1 VRSQVEPEGQRQPT
15 PTPAPMPA
23 PAAHATKRPT
33 RASAQ
38 VRRPARRPRR
48 AAPVWWAR
56 SGPARRISSRVK
68 GWWWRAARWFLDN
81 TFAPSWLP
89 PRWRRPE
96 VGYAA
101 ALLTAIAATA
111 ITGILAAALP
121 DFPLPGVIALLGV
134 VLIALSWGAGP
145 SLVSTVAMALLLDIF
160 VLAPRFTL
168 SVTSAEDVAATLL
181 FVVVGGVTS
190 VIASQV
196 ERQRR
201 VAEATRAE
209 AEAAN
214 QQLRAA
220 QRVTDT
226 ALAHLGV
233 EDLLA
238 ELLERIREVMRVDNV
253 AVLLPTEDGEALTLH
268 TVRGPEEAV
277 AAEVRVPIGEGFAG
291 RVAAARKPLIIED
304 LAGAEVANRFLKE
317 HLKAVLGVPL
327 LVGERLVGVMHVGSA
342 AARRFTRDD
351 VALLEL
357 VAARASLALDRA
369 NLFAAA
375 EAARGEATTRAAQL
389 EAIFNA
395 ITDGIYVYDAGGQLV
410 QTNRAAHALNPSTE
424 QSAYLERPFAER
436 VERFAVRDAEGHLI
450 ATDELPVK
458 RVMRGEELTA
468 EHAADTVM
476 RLPDGRDVL
485 LNTTG
490 APVRDAGG
498 RLQGAVIVTRDVTE
512 RRRLERR
519 THEALD
525 ALLAMAEA
533 LVRAPSVE
541 ETTDERSGEQIA
553 RRLVEL
559 TRTMQGCDR
568 VAITAIEPG
577 TGMLRPMAV
586 AGLAPEQER
595 WWEAEMPRHR
605 IAEYLPDAL
614 LARLRAGEVVL
625 NPVMPPLRVSEPP
638 LPPSSVLV
646 APLRVGDQ
654 LMGLLTYDY
663 GRATHT
669 YGIAEMALAAAV
681 AKLAALALERE
692 RLLRERE
699 AARANA
705 LALQQ
710 ANQRMDEFLSIASH
724 ELRTPLTA
732 AKANVQIAGRQLDTL
747 LRDLTS
753 EREGDERVTRGI
765 ERARTLLDRTD
776 RQLDRQ
782 DRLVGDLL
790 DVSRIQTGKL
800 DIQPV
805 PADLGAIVRE
815 AVREQRL
822 AQPGRDITLA
832 LPPDDAPVI
841 VEADADRIGQV
852 VTNYLTNA
860 LKYSPESAPVA
871 VWLER
876 DDKEGARGVARVAVR
891 DEGPGLEPEQQARIW
906 ERFHRVPGIEA
917 QSAGVGLGLGLYISK
932 TIIER
937 HGGAVGVESAP
948 GQGSTFW
955 FTLPLAGATAAV
967 ED

>member
-1 VRSQVEPEGQRQPT
+1 
-15 PTPAPMPA
+15 
-23 PAAHATKRPT
+23 
-33 RASAQ
+33 
-38 VRRPARRPRR
+38 VRRSVAPPDWSARRARL

-56 SGPARRISSRVK
+56 AGLARRIPARVTS
-68 GWWWRAARWFLDN
+68 WWWRAARWFLDN

-89 PRWRRPE
+89 PVWRRPE

-101 ALLTAIAATA
+101 ALLTAIAATV
-111 ITGILAAALP
+111 ITAALGAALP
-121 DFPLPGVIALLGV
+121 NFPLPGVVALLGV

-145 SLVSTVAMALLLDIF
+145 SLVTTVVMTLLLDFF
-160 VLAPRFTL
+160 VLAPRVTL
-168 SVTSAEDVAATLL
+168 SVSSAEDVVATVL
-181 FVVVGGVTS
+181 FLVVGGGTS

-201 VAEATRAE
+201 VAEAARVE

-214 QQLRAA
+214 QQLRAV

-233 EDLLA
+233 EELLG

-253 AVLLPTEDGEALTLH
+253 AVLLPTEDGQALTLR

-277 AAEVRVPIGEGFAG
+277 AAQVRVPMGAGFAG
-291 RVAAARKPLIIED
+291 RVAATRKPLIIED
-304 LAGAEVANRFLKE
+304 LATAEVANRFLKE
-317 HLKAVLGVPL
+317 HLKTVLGVPL
-327 LVGERLVGVMHVGSA
+327 LIGERLVGVLHVGSA
-342 AARRFTRDD
+342 APRRFTRDD

-357 VAARASLALDRA
+357 VADRVSLALDRA
-369 NLFAAA
+369 TLFAAA
-375 EAARGEATTRAAQL
+375 EAAHTEAASRAAQL

-395 ITDGIYVYDAGGQLV
+395 ITDGIYVYDAGEHLIH
-410 QTNRAAHALNPSTE
+410 TNRAAHALNPGTE
-424 QSAYLERPFAER
+424 RSEYLERPFAER
-436 VERFAVRDAEGHLI
+436 VEQFAVRDTAGHPL
-450 ATDELPVK
+450 ATDELPVT

-468 EHAADTVM
+468 AHAADTVM
-476 RLPDGRDVL
+476 RLPDGHDML

-498 RLQGAVIVTRDVTE
+498 GLQGAVIVTRDVTE

-533 LVRAPSVE
+533 LVRAPNAQ
-541 ETTDERSGEQIA
+541 ETTDERPGEQDGGQIA

-559 TRTMQGCDR
+559 TRSMQGCDR
-568 VAITAIEPG
+568 VAITAIEPD
-577 TGMLRPMAV
+577 TGMLRPVAV
-586 AGLAPEQER
+586 AGLAPEQEH
-595 WWEAEMPRHR
+595 WWRAEMPRHR

-625 NPVMPPLRVSEPP
+625 NPVTPPLRAGAPP
-638 LPPSSVLV
+638 LPPHSVLV
-646 APLRVGDQ
+646 APLRADDQ
-654 LMGLLTYDY
+654 LTGLLTYDY
-663 GRATHT
+663 GRAAHT
-669 YGIAEMALAAAV
+669 YKPDEMALAAAV

-705 LALQQ
+705 LALEQ

-724 ELRTPLTA
+724 ELRTPITA

-747 LRDLTS
+747 LRGLTS
-753 EREGDERVTRGI
+753 NPQNDERVARGI
-765 ERARTLLDRTD
+765 ERARTLLERTD

-800 DIQPV
+800 DIQPK
-805 PADLGAIVRE
+805 PADLGAIMRD

-822 AQPGRDITLA
+822 ARPGREITLT
-832 LPPDDAPVI
+832 LPPGEAPVI

-860 LKYSPESAPVA
+860 LKYSPERAPVA
-871 VWLER
+871 VRLER
-876 DDKEGARGVARVAVR
+876 DDTECGVAARVAVR
-891 DEGPGLEPEQQARIW
+891 DEGPGLPLEQQARVW
-906 ERFHRVPGIEA
+906 ERFHRAPGIEA

-937 HGGAVGVESAP
+937 HGGCVGVESAP

-955 FTLPLAGATAAV
+955 FTLPLADAGA
-967 ED
+967 E